1 MDIYVYSDESGVFDI
16 NHNEYYVYGGVIFL
30 NKNDRDVMNRKYK
43 NIERTLKNDNEN
55 FKNVEIKA
63 NILNGKQKYKIMN
76 ATSDIIKFGIII
88 NQKEIHK
95 KIFADKKDKQRYL
108 DYAYKIGIKDCFKK
122 LIAERRIKKD
132 EVENIYVFVDEH
144 TTATN
149 GKYDFKEGLLQ
160 EFKRGTFNSNY
171 EIYFEPIFKNLKNLE
186 VKHCKSEK
194 IPMIRLA
201 DITANYLYGG
211 ILNDKPIQKTIY
223 IKMLP

>member
-1 MDIYVYSDESGVFDI
+1 
-16 NHNEYYVYGGVIFL
+16 
-30 NKNDRDVMNRKYK
+30 MNRKYK

-76 ATSDIIKFGIII
+76 ATS
-88 NQKEIHK
+88 KEIHK

-132 EVENIYVFVDEH
+132 EVKNIYVFVDEH

>member
-1 MDIYVYSDESGVFDI
+1 
-16 NHNEYYVYGGVIFL
+16 
-30 NKNDRDVMNRKYK
+30 
-43 NIERTLKNDNEN
+43 
-55 FKNVEIKA
+55 
-63 NILNGKQKYKIMN
+63 MN
-76 ATSDIIKFGIII
+76 ATSNIIKFGIII

-122 LIAERRIKKD
+122 LIAERKIKKD